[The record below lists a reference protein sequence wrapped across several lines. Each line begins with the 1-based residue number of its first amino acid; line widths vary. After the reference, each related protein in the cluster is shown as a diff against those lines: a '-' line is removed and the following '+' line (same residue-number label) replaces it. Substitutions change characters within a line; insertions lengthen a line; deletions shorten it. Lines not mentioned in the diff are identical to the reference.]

1 MMRTY
6 QHYGTRLRMMMRTQK
21 CQRLLLGS
29 PVRLPYRDSKWIARK
44 MRMISEPVT
53 ITMQEFVEAF
63 CAGFGDP
70 RELVANLDAAMGRI
84 MPAQLL
90 KDYAQLDGA

>member
-1 MMRTY
+1 
-6 QHYGTRLRMMMRTQK
+6 
-21 CQRLLLGS
+21 
-29 PVRLPYRDSKWIARK
+29 

-90 KDYAQLDGA
+90 KDDAQLDGAYHWCSNTINSIENEGNQPGVGSMYY